1 MISCTP
7 HPDNRVTLVGRV
19 TNTTTDPTG
28 WFILGTDS
36 DTYAYHTVMLDT
48 DDEGFFVEDVSGLPL
63 TPGDTFYVRAVTG
76 SGRSPFE
83 ISFTMEGLPT
93 VLPTTFGHYWQMID
107 RSNKSLPVFMGVI
120 PRVFVDYFG
129 EDSTLGWQVFYL
141 MIFGVGFLVM
151 FGRQRNVI
159 IPMLVFM
166 IAGYFIIQL
175 IPSEMQ
181 ALAYGL
187 TIVCAM
193 GVIFYIVRKGD

>member
-1 MISCTP
+1 
-7 HPDNRVTLVGRV
+7 
-19 TNTTTDPTG
+19 
-28 WFILGTDS
+28 
-36 DTYAYHTVMLDT
+36 
-48 DDEGFFVEDVSGLPL
+48 
-63 TPGDTFYVRAVTG
+63 
-76 SGRSPFE
+76 
-83 ISFTMEGLPT
+83 
-93 VLPTTFGHYWQMID
+93 
-107 RSNKSLPVFMGVI
+107 
-120 PRVFVDYFG
+120 
-129 EDSTLGWQVFYL
+129 

>member
-36 DTYAYHTVMLDT
+36 DAYAYHTVMLDT

-63 TPGDTFYVRAVTG
+63 TPGDTFYVRAVTE

-107 RSNKSLPVFMGVI
+107 RSNKSLPVFVGVI